1 MNIMKSF
8 FGKIFASCLG
18 TLLFFLLLIAGFM
31 LVGVMSDKTPTIS
44 SNSVLH
50 IELNG
55 PIKERVEK
63 DNDIKVLFYDKATTD
78 LSRIVKAIKV
88 AKTDEKIRGIYL
100 NPILPIMGYTSADII
115 RKALKDFKTSG
126 KFIYSYSSLY
136 TPLSYYISSIAD
148 SVFLNPGGIIE
159 KKGFARANAFLKEFS
174 DNIGVKYN
182 IFYAGK
188 FKSATEPLRLNKMSD
203 ENRLQLREFY
213 KGIYK
218 QTRDTLLVSRPQ
230 INKDSLENFVNNF
243 KGLFADYAVKYKLV
257 DSLLYDIDFVDLLRK
272 KLNVKKNKRL
282 KMVKVN
288 KYSRSFVKTYKK
300 KSKNKIAVIYMD
312 GNIVDSGKEPGT
324 ISPEKYAKTFDDII
338 RKDKI
343 KGVVVRVNSPGG
355 SGSASDNILRSLDR
369 IREAGKPVVISMG
382 DYAASGG
389 YFISCHADTIVAS
402 ANTLTGS
409 IGVFAVIPELK
420 KLWEEKLK
428 IHYDSVKTHKMGLS
442 FSSSMGMDDNGK
454 ALIQSYIDK
463 FYEDFLNT
471 VAKGRNMTRDQ
482 VHEIAQ
488 GRIWLGSKAKELGL
502 VDVLGDLED
511 AEKIC
516 AGMANLKDYSL
527 SVYPKIKRNFA
538 QEMIE
543 QIINETD
550 VDAKIENSKYIREFK
565 PLLDIINDKSL
576 IAQPQ
581 ARMPY
586 DIEFR

>member
-1 MNIMKSF
+1 MKSF

-18 TLLFFLLLIAGFM
+18 TLLFFLLLITGFM
-31 LVGVMSDKTPTIS
+31 LIGVMSDNTPSIS

-50 IELNG
+50 IVLNG

-63 DNDIKVLFYDKATTD
+63 DKNLKVLFYDKATTD
-78 LSRIVKAIKV
+78 LSRIVKAINT
-88 AKTDEKIRGIYL
+88 AKTDKKIKGIYL
-100 NPILPIMGYTSADII
+100 SPILPIMGYTSADII

-126 KFIYSYSSLY
+126 KFVYSYSSLY

-159 KKGFARANAFLKEFS
+159 KKGFARASAFLKEFS

-188 FKSATEPLRLNKMSD
+188 FKSATEPLRLNKMSE

-213 KGIYK
+213 NGIYK

-230 INKDSLENFVNNF
+230 INKDSLESFVNNF
-243 KGLFADYAVKYKLV
+243 KGLFADNAVKYKLV
-257 DSLLYDIDFVDLLRK
+257 DSLLYDIDFVDLLKK

-282 KMVKVN
+282 KMVNVS
-288 KYSRSFVKTYKK
+288 KYYRTIAKINGK

-355 SGSASDNILRSLDR
+355 SGSASDDILRSLDR

-409 IGVFAVIPELK
+409 IGVFAVFPELK

-442 FSSSMGMDDNGK
+442 FSSAMGMDDNGK

-511 AEKIC
+511 AKKIC
-516 AGMANLKDYSL
+516 AGMANLDDYSF
-527 SVYPKIKRNFA
+527 SFYPKVKRNFV
-538 QEMIE
+538 QEMME

-565 PLLDIINDKSL
+565 PLVDIINDKSM

>member
-1 MNIMKSF
+1 MKSF

-31 LVGVMSDKTPTIS
+31 LIGVMSDNTPSIS

-50 IELNG
+50 IKLNG
-55 PIKERVEK
+55 PVKERVEK
-63 DNDIKVLFYDKATTD
+63 DNKFKVIFYNESTTD
-78 LSRIVKAIKV
+78 LSRLVKSINAAKSDKKIK
-88 AKTDEKIRGIYL
+88 GIYL
-100 NPILPIMGYTSADII
+100 EPVFPMMGYTSADIL
-115 RKALKDFKTSG
+115 RKALKDFKSSG
-126 KFIYSYSSLY
+126 KFVYSYSSLY
-136 TPLSYYISSIAD
+136 TPLTYYIATIAD
-148 SVFLNPGGIIE
+148 SIFLNPGGMIE
-159 KKGFARANAFLKEFS
+159 KKGFARASAFLKEFS

-188 FKSATEPLRLNKMSD
+188 FKSATEPLRLNRMSE

-213 KGIYK
+213 NGIYK
-218 QTRDTLLVSRPQ
+218 QTRDTLLVSRPK
-230 INKDSLENFVNNF
+230 INKDSLESFVNNF
-243 KGLFADYAVKYKLV
+243 KGLFASNAIKYNLV
-257 DSLLYDIDFVDLLRK
+257 DSLLYDIDFVDLLKRK
-272 KLNVKKNKRL
+272 VNVKKGKRL
-282 KMVKVN
+282 KLVSTN
-288 KYSRSFVKTYKK
+288 KYYRSIGKIDKK
-300 KSKNKIAVIYMD
+300 RSKNKIAVIYMD
-312 GNIVDSGKEPGT
+312 GNIVNSGKDPGS

-355 SGSASDNILRSLDR
+355 SGSASDDILRSLDR

-389 YFISCHADTIVAS
+389 YYISCHADTIVAS

-442 FSSSMGMDDNGK
+442 FSSSMGMDENGK

-502 VDVLGDLED
+502 VDVLGDLQD

-516 AGMANLKDYSL
+516 AGMAKLEDYSL
-527 SVYPKIKRNFA
+527 SVYPKIKRNFV
-538 QEMIE
+538 QEMME

-565 PLLDIINDKSL
+565 PLLDVINDKSM